1 MHIFIFMNIKINHVH
16 SDLTSFFG
24 CNDTWKEL
32 VCPRFKK
39 KNPCRLK
46 KYIIQNG
53 GDFVG
58 LLGFFFKIKMDY
70 MNRQDMGGMPVKA
83 G

>member
-16 SDLTSFFG
+16 NDLTSFFG
-24 CNDTWKEL
+24 CSNTCKEL

-39 KNPCRLK
+39 KNTCRLK

-53 GDFVG
+53 DF
-58 LLGFFFKIKMDY
+58 FRFYFKVDY
-70 MNRQDMGGMPVKA
+70 MSRQDMGGMPVKA